1 MVVWSDTE
9 LWVFGALIGMVL
21 LKLWSVWHVSV
32 KAQADRNGRLIF
44 LGLII
49 GLTLFGVGAKTYISM
64 MMGV

>member
-9 LWVFGALIGMVL
+9 LWVFGALVGMVL

-32 KAQADRNGRLIF
+32 KAKADRNGRLIF